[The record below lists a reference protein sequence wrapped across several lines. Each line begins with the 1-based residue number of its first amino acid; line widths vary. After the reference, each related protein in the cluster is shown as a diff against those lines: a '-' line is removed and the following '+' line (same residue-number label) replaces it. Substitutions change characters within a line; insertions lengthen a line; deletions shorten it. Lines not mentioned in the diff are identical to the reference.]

1 MIINGVE
8 IYRELNEPSPG
19 LLAWLEARDQVWV
32 LPGAKGEEHHFIDN
46 DLPRD
51 SEITD
56 EIVAN
61 TRGFALFTEEGGYVG
76 SYRSLD
82 RALKAQA
89 GAKVVVQADVEGAEP
104 DEDITITLTEDTS
117 DDL

>member
-1 MIINGVE
+1 MEDAKGVE
-8 IYRELNEPSPG
+8 HY
-19 LLAWLEARDQVWV
+19 
-32 LPGAKGEEHHFIDN
+32 FIDN

-51 SEITD
+51 SDITE

-61 TRGFALFTEEGGYVG
+61 TKGFALFTEEGKYIG

-82 RALKAQA
+82 RAVAAQA
-89 GAKVVVQADVEGAEP
+89 GAKIVVQADVDADP
-104 DEDITITLTEDTS
+104 DEDLTS